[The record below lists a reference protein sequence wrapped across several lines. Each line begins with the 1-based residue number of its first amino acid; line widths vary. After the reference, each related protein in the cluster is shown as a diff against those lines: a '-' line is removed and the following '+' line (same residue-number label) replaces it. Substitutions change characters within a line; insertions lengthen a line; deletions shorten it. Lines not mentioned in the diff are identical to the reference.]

1 MLGIPILAG
10 PFWSEASLE
19 GCSVMGDTP
28 DLP

>member
-1 MLGIPILAG
+1 MLGSHTGRAL
-10 PFWSEASLE
+10 WSEANLE